1 MPNLV
6 LASGSPRRSLLL
18 SAAGYTFRV
27 DVPDVDETP
36 RAGEEAAE
44 MVLRLS
50 EAKARAVGGGVDE
63 VVLAADTVVVL
74 DGEIMGKPTDEAD
87 AARMLSRLAGRTHQV
102 LTGWTLVV
110 GDQERFG
117 VAESHVRFR
126 PLTDEDVHAYI
137 SDVQP
142 LDKAGAYAIQADRGR
157 LISSVTGSRSNVMGL
172 PIGDIVGELDDVG
185 VERSTPD
192 SG

>member
-1 MPNLV
+1 
-6 LASGSPRRSLLL
+6 
-18 SAAGYTFRV
+18 
-27 DVPDVDETP
+27 
-36 RAGEEAAE
+36 

-50 EAKARAVGGGVDE
+50 EAKARAVEAGVDE

-110 GDQERFG
+110 GEQERFG
-117 VAESHVRFR
+117 VAESHVRFH

-157 LISSVTGSRSNVMGL
+157 LISSVTGPRSNVMGL
-172 PIGDIVGELDDVG
+172 PIGDIVSELDDVG